1 MYTMFSD
8 KQNFISPILTLCIK
22 KENLKLYFLNSQVKF
37 KKAVSLKEYPKVN
50 EWLTQTENEM
60 RLTLAKLLAEA
71 VKDVSQFSSE
81 AVNPEA
87 YLKWVDAFQV

>member
-1 MYTMFSD
+1 MKD
-8 KQNFISPILTLCIK
+8 
-22 KENLKLYFLNSQVKF
+22 
-37 KKAVSLKEYPKVN
+37 YPKVN

-81 AVNPEA
+81 SINPEA
-87 YLKWVDAFQV
+87 YLKWVDSFQV